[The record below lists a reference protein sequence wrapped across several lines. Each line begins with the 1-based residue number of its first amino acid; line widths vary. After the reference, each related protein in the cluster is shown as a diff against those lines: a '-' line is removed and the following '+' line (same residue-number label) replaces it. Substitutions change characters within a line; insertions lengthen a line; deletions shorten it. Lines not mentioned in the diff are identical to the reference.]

1 MGAPSWL
8 SPFSSG
14 SAGLEEE
21 EGEGP
26 LSLSGLSQRKAVF
39 LRSDPPDFDQEAVA
53 GLSQPRRVFSHLI
66 SEVRKTCAE
75 AAERRSE
82 IRESWVVLTVP
93 D

>member
-1 MGAPSWL
+1 MGAASWL

-14 SAGLEEE
+14 SAGLEEG

-26 LSLSGLSQRKAVF
+26 LSLSGLLNAR
-39 LRSDPPDFDQEAVA
+39 RSFSGLTPPDFDQEAVA

-82 IRESWVVLTVP
+82 IRESWAALTAP